1 MSRQFLNDR
10 DDHTNVSPDLL
21 IESCSVSLNAVRPSE
36 LERALWLW
44 NRRPRY
50 VLFDGAKVLW
60 GRLILFCTVVFGA
73 AAFDV
78 PGLVFAGAASCLG
91 ATLIMFDFY
100 WRERWKHDYDIC
112 IARILRAH
120 LL

>member
-1 MSRQFLNDR
+1 MDRQFLNGR
-10 DDHTNVSPDLL
+10 DDHTNVSPDVL

-50 VLFDGAKVLW
+50 ILFDGGKILW
-60 GRLILFCTVVFGA
+60 GRLTFFCAIVFFA
-73 AAFDV
+73 AAFDI
-78 PGLVFAGAASCLG
+78 PGLLVAGALSCVG
-91 ATLIMFDFY
+91 ATLVMFDFF
-100 WRERWKHDYDIC
+100 WRERWKRDYDVC